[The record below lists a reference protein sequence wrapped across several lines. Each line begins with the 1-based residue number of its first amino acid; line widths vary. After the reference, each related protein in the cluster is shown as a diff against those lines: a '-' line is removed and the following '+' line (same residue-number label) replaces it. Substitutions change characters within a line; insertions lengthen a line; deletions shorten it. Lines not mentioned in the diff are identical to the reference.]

1 MAIPR
6 NQYLDDNNPA
16 FNNPPATN
24 NAPTNQPT
32 QWGYDRKEAVS
43 FDVWQTEMAFDRLDG
58 QPRNTAARN
67 TPDAQYWYDN
77 YVNQWNSG
85 DAVKRHALDQQH
97 GFFGGNLLDQTP
109 AIPETNEAPPAQMSP
124 PTPPPPQPTPALD
137 PQPEDISPEPEEEDT
152 NIGSDLTPED
162 NSTTVDTEKDTER
175 SQDEDTNV
183 DDDSLLTVRDV
194 TPEDE
199 VVDPITGTRYST
211 PEAARRAG
219 ITNWVWASDYTG

>member
-1 MAIPR
+1 MATPVNR
-6 NQYLDDNNPA
+6 FLDENNPVL
-16 FNNPPATN
+16 NNPTSNSNTPAT
-24 NAPTNQPT
+24 PTT
-32 QWGYDRKEAVS
+32 QWGYDRNEAVT
-43 FDVWQTEMAFDRLDG
+43 FDVWQTELAFDRLDG
-58 QPRNTAARN
+58 SQRETKARN
-67 TPDAQYWYDN
+67 SSDARYWYDN
-77 YVNQWNSG
+77 YVKQWNSG

-124 PTPPPPQPTPALD
+124 PPEQPPILD
-137 PQPEDISPEPEEEDT
+137 PQPEDISPEPDEEDT

-162 NSTTVDTEKDTER
+162 DSTTVDTEKDTER

-219 ITNWVWASDYTG
+219 ITNWVWASDYNG

>member
-1 MAIPR
+1 MPIPR
-6 NQYLDDNNPA
+6 NQYLDENNPA

-24 NAPTNQPT
+24 NAPANKPT

-43 FDVWQTEMAFDRLDG
+43 FDVWQTELAFDRLDG
-58 QPRNTAARN
+58 SARETKARN
-67 TPDAQYWYDN
+67 SSDAQYWYDN
-77 YVNQWNSG
+77 YVKEWNSG

-124 PTPPPPQPTPALD
+124 PPPEQPTPALD
-137 PQPEDISPEPEEEDT
+137 PQPDDISPEPEEEDS

-162 NSTTVDTEKDTER
+162 DSTTVDTEKDTER